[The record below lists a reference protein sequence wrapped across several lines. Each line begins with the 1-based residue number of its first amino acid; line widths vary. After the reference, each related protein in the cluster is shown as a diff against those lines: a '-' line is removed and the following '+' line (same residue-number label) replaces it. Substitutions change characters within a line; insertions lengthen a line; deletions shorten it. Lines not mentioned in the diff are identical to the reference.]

1 MGGLRRLSAVRPRRS
16 AWKESPVFNLL
27 QSVFRIPF
35 FEALMRPITRLVVGI
50 IAIPIFRLFL
60 RKCLR
65 VQEIDQELEK
75 DLEQWFRGS
84 LLLLVASRNME
95 DALFGWVPLDLKGDQ
110 AWIGV
115 ALRLLLAIGV
125 IEAMPDQDLFGL
137 IHANPPTINWKTP
150 LVELRQRW
158 FPLLRALVCKHLNR
172 TSPVLVILTAIFEG
186 TVGWTCYILAIV
198 QYLIIGLVTSRDKA
212 LDFLSEFDKKV
223 AERREEII
231 REFDLGTATERRAQ
245 AGARQ
250 ALDAR
255 DAVGGNGTAAPAERA
270 VGREDSG

>member
-1 MGGLRRLSAVRPRRS
+1 
-16 AWKESPVFNLL
+16 VFNLF

-35 FEALMRPITRLVVGI
+35 FETMMRPITRLVVGL

-65 VQEIDQELEK
+65 VHEIDKELEK

-84 LLLLVASRNME
+84 LLLLVASANME
-95 DALFGWVPLDLKGDQ
+95 DALFGWVPLDLRQ
-110 AWIGV
+110 NEAWIGV

-137 IHANPPTINWKTP
+137 IHANPPRIHWKTP
-150 LVELRQRW
+150 FVELRQKW
-158 FPLLRALVCKHLNR
+158 LPLLRFLVCKHLNR

-186 TVGWTCYILAIV
+186 AVGWTCYTLAIV

-223 AERREEII
+223 ATRREEII
-231 REFDLGTATERRAQ
+231 REFDLEASAERRAQ
-245 AGARQ
+245 AGAKQ

-255 DAVGGNGTAAPAERA
+255 DGNGMRDE
-270 VGREDSG
+270 G